1 MEMKIDDRIYDLIA
15 RKLDDGLLPMEE
27 TELSDWL
34 AEDVKHE
41 EVYAEIKKIRDRT
54 KLLHRDFA
62 PDTEHVLKR
71 IKRERVRQIGFRYWW
86 KYAALFILP
95 LSVAL
100 VLWQGMKNEAEE
112 EHRQF
117 SAVSRPGGERAILKL
132 YNGKTVVLDSTMKSS
147 LIAHEANVRIEMDS
161 NHLLR
166 YSSHDSIEMANDNK
180 NNELIIPK
188 GGEHQV
194 VLADGTKVWLN
205 SASRL
210 IYPQSFMGKERRVVL
225 SGEAFFDVTH
235 DAERPFVVETSRMNV
250 KVLGT
255 RFNVNDYDDNEEVST
270 TLVNGSVEIV
280 SGDQQAFRLVPG
292 EQAYG
297 KENELEKREVNVRLY
312 TSWIDGKFLFNN
324 TELEEI
330 AKQISRWYDVEIFFS
345 SESVKKVRFTGAIVK
360 FKPLEDLVRM
370 IESTSQ
376 VRFSVKG
383 RTIVISE

>member
-1 MEMKIDDRIYDLIA
+1 MKIDDRIYDLIA
-15 RKLDDGLLPMEE
+15 RKLDDSLLPMEE
-27 TELSDWL
+27 TELLDWL

-62 PDTEHVLKR
+62 PDTENVLKR
-71 IKRERVRQIGFRYWW
+71 MKRGRGRQIGFRYWW

-188 GGEHQV
+188 GGEYQV

-345 SESVKKVRFTGAIVK
+345 NENVKKVRFTGAIVK

>member
-1 MEMKIDDRIYDLIA
+1 MKIDDRVYELISG
-15 RKLDDGLLPMEE
+15 KLDDRLSPMEE

-188 GGEHQV
+188 GGEYQV

-225 SGEAFFDVTH
+225 SGEAFFDVAH
-235 DAERPFVVETSRMNV
+235 DAERPFIVETSRMNV

-270 TLVNGSVEIV
+270 TLVNGSVEIF
-280 SGDQQAFRLVPG
+280 SGGQQAFRLVPG

-345 SESVKKVRFTGAIVK
+345 NESVKKVRFTGAIVK
-360 FKPLEDLVRM
+360 FKPLDDLVRM

-383 RTIVISE
+383 KTIVISE

>member
-1 MEMKIDDRIYDLIA
+1 MKIDDRIYDLIA

-117 SAVSRPGGERAILKL
+117 SAVSRPGGDRAILKL

-188 GGEHQV
+188 GGEYQV

-270 TLVNGSVEIV
+270 TLVNGSVEII

>member
-166 YSSHDSIEMANDNK
+166 YSSHDSIGMANVNK

-188 GGEHQV
+188 GGEYQV

-225 SGEAFFDVTH
+225 SGEAFFDVAH
-235 DAERPFVVETSRMNV
+235 DAERPFIVETSRMNV

-280 SGDQQAFRLVPG
+280 SGGQQAFRLVPG

-345 SESVKKVRFTGAIVK
+345 NESVKKVRFTGAIVK

>member
-1 MEMKIDDRIYDLIA
+1 MKMKIDDRIYELISG
-15 RKLDDGLLPMEE
+15 KLDDHLSPMEE
-27 TELSDWL
+27 AELSSWL
-34 AEDVKHE
+34 AEDVGHE
-41 EVYAEIKKIRDRT
+41 EVYAEIKKIRDQV

-62 PDTEHVLKR
+62 PDTENVLKR
-71 IKRERVRQIGFRYWW
+71 VKRGRGRQIGFRYWW

-95 LSVAL
+95 LGVAL
-100 VLWQGMKNEAEE
+100 VLWQGMKNEPVGV
-112 EHRQF
+112 HRQF

-132 YNGKTVVLDSTMKSS
+132 YDGKTVMLDSTMKSS

-166 YSSHDSIEMANDNK
+166 YSSHDSIGMANV
-180 NNELIIPK
+180 NNNYDLIIPH
-188 GGEHQV
+188 GV
-194 VLADGTKVWLN
+194 YYLVILADWTKVWLN

-225 SGEAFFDVTH
+225 SGEAFFDVAH
-235 DAERPFVVETSRMNV
+235 DAERPFIVETSRMNV

-280 SGDQQAFRLVPG
+280 SGGQQAFRLVPG

-345 SESVKKVRFTGAIVK
+345 NESVKKVRFTGAIVK
-360 FKPLEDLVRM
+360 FKPLDDLVRM

-383 RTIVISE
+383 KTIVISE

>member
-1 MEMKIDDRIYDLIA
+1 MKIDDRIYDLIA

-166 YSSHDSIEMANDNK
+166 YSSHDSIEMTNDNK

-188 GGEHQV
+188 GGEYQV

>member
-1 MEMKIDDRIYDLIA
+1 MKIDDRIYDLIA

-188 GGEHQV
+188 GGEYQV

-235 DAERPFVVETSRMNV
+235 DAERHFVVETSRMNV

-280 SGDQQAFRLVPG
+280 SGGQQAFRLVPG

-345 SESVKKVRFTGAIVK
+345 NESVKKVRFTGAIVK

>member
-1 MEMKIDDRIYDLIA
+1 MKIDDRIYDLIA

-100 VLWQGMKNEAEE
+100 VLWQGMKKEE

-188 GGEHQV
+188 GGEYQV

>member
-1 MEMKIDDRIYDLIA
+1 MKIDDRVYELISG
-15 RKLDDGLLPMEE
+15 KLDDRLSPMEE

-41 EVYAEIKKIRDRT
+41 KIYAEIKKIRDQV

-62 PDTEHVLKR
+62 PDTENVLKLV
-71 IKRERVRQIGFRYWW
+71 KRGRGRSIGFRYWW

-95 LSVAL
+95 LGVAL
-100 VLWQGMKNEAEE
+100 ILWQGMKNESVEV
-112 EHRQF
+112 HRQF

-132 YNGKTVVLDSTMKSS
+132 YDGKTVMLDSTMKSS

-166 YSSHDSIEMANDNK
+166 YSSYDSIGITDANK

-188 GGEHQV
+188 GGEYQV

-225 SGEAFFDVTH
+225 SGEAFFDVAH
-235 DAERPFVVETSRMNV
+235 DAERPFIVETSRMNV

-280 SGDQQAFRLVPG
+280 SGGQEVFRLVPG

-345 SESVKKVRFTGAIVK
+345 SENVKKVRFTGAIVK
-360 FKPLEDLVRM
+360 FKPLDDLVRM

-383 RTIVISE
+383 KTIVISE

>member
-1 MEMKIDDRIYDLIA
+1 MKIDDRIYDLIA

-41 EVYAEIKKIRDRT
+41 KIYAEIKKIRDQV
-54 KLLHRDFA
+54 KLLHRDFT
-62 PDTEHVLKR
+62 PDTENVLKR
-71 IKRERVRQIGFRYWW
+71 VKRGRGRSIGFRYWW

-95 LSVAL
+95 LGVAL
-100 VLWQGMKNEAEE
+100 ILWQGMKNESVEV
-112 EHRQF
+112 HRQF

-166 YSSHDSIEMANDNK
+166 YSSHDSIGMANVNK

-188 GGEHQV
+188 GGEYQV
-194 VLADGTKVWLN
+194 MLADGTKVWLN

-225 SGEAFFDVTH
+225 SGEAFFDVAH
-235 DAERPFVVETSRMNV
+235 DAERPFIVETSRMNV

-270 TLVNGSVEIV
+270 TLVNGSVEIF
-280 SGDQQAFRLVPG
+280 SGGQQAFRLVPG

-345 SESVKKVRFTGAIVK
+345 SENVKKVRFTGAIVK
-360 FKPLEDLVRM
+360 FKPLDDLVRM

-383 RTIVISE
+383 KTIVISE

>member
-1 MEMKIDDRIYDLIA
+1 MKIDDRVYELISG
-15 RKLDDGLLPMEE
+15 KLDDRLSPMEE

-41 EVYAEIKKIRDRT
+41 KIYAEIKKIRDQV

-62 PDTEHVLKR
+62 PDTENVLKR
-71 IKRERVRQIGFRYWW
+71 VKRGRGRQIGFRYWW

-95 LSVAL
+95 LGVAL
-100 VLWQGMKNEAEE
+100 VLWQGMKNETVEV
-112 EHRQF
+112 HRQF

-132 YNGKTVVLDSTMKSS
+132 YDGKTVMLDSTMKSS
-147 LIAHEANVRIEMDS
+147 LISHEANVRIEMDS

-166 YSSHDSIEMANDNK
+166 YSSYDSIGITDTNK

-188 GGEHQV
+188 GGEYQV

-210 IYPQSFMGKERRVVL
+210 IYPPSFMGKERRVVL
-225 SGEAFFDVTH
+225 SGEAFFDVAH
-235 DAERPFVVETSRMNV
+235 DAERPFIVETSRMNV

-280 SGDQQAFRLVPG
+280 SGGQQAFRLVPG

-345 SESVKKVRFTGAIVK
+345 SENVKKVRFTGAIVK
-360 FKPLEDLVRM
+360 FKPLDDLVRM

-383 RTIVISE
+383 KTIVISE

>member
-1 MEMKIDDRIYDLIA
+1 MKIDDRVYELISG
-15 RKLDDGLLPMEE
+15 KLDDRLSPMEE

-34 AEDVKHE
+34 AEEVKHE
-41 EVYAEIKKIRDRT
+41 KIYAEIKKIRDQV
-54 KLLHRDFA
+54 KLLHRDFT
-62 PDTEHVLKR
+62 PDTENVLKR
-71 IKRERVRQIGFRYWW
+71 VKRGRGRSIGFRYWW

-95 LSVAL
+95 LGVAL
-100 VLWQGMKNEAEE
+100 ILWQGMKNESVEV
-112 EHRQF
+112 HRQF

-132 YNGKTVVLDSTMKSS
+132 YDGKTIMLDSTMKSS

-166 YSSHDSIEMANDNK
+166 YSSYDSIGITDANK

-188 GGEHQV
+188 GGEYQV

-225 SGEAFFDVTH
+225 SGEAFFDVAH
-235 DAERPFVVETSRMNV
+235 DAERPFIVETSRMNV

-270 TLVNGSVEIV
+270 TLVNGSVEIF
-280 SGDQQAFRLVPG
+280 SGGQQAFRLVPG

-345 SESVKKVRFTGAIVK
+345 SENVKKVRFTGAIVK
-360 FKPLEDLVRM
+360 FKPLDDLVRM

-383 RTIVISE
+383 KTIVISE

>member
-1 MEMKIDDRIYDLIA
+1 MKIDDRIYDLIA

-188 GGEHQV
+188 GGEYQV

-225 SGEAFFDVTH
+225 SGEAFFDVAH
-235 DAERPFVVETSRMNV
+235 DAERPFIVETSRMNV

>member
-1 MEMKIDDRIYDLIA
+1 MKIDDRIYDLIA
-15 RKLDDGLLPMEE
+15 RKLNDGLLPMEE

-188 GGEHQV
+188 GGEYQV

-270 TLVNGSVEIV
+270 TLVNGSVEII

>member
-1 MEMKIDDRIYDLIA
+1 MKIDDRIYDLIA

-166 YSSHDSIEMANDNK
+166 YSSHDSIGMANVNK

-188 GGEHQV
+188 GGEYQV
-194 VLADGTKVWLN
+194 MLADGTKVWLN

>member
-1 MEMKIDDRIYDLIA
+1 MKIDDRIYDLIA

-166 YSSHDSIEMANDNK
+166 YSSHDSIGMANVNK

-188 GGEHQV
+188 GGEYQV

-270 TLVNGSVEIV
+270 TLVNGSVEII

>member
-1 MEMKIDDRIYDLIA
+1 MKIDDRVYELISG
-15 RKLDDGLLPMEE
+15 KLDDRLSPMEE

-41 EVYAEIKKIRDRT
+41 EVYAEIKKIRDQV

-62 PDTEHVLKR
+62 PDTENVLKR
-71 IKRERVRQIGFRYWW
+71 VKRGRGRQIGFRYWW

-95 LSVAL
+95 LGVAL
-100 VLWQGMKNEAEE
+100 VLWQGMKNEPVGV
-112 EHRQF
+112 HRQF

-132 YNGKTVVLDSTMKSS
+132 YDGKTVMLDSTMKSS

-166 YSSHDSIEMANDNK
+166 YSSYDSIGITDANK

-188 GGEHQV
+188 GGEYQV

-225 SGEAFFDVTH
+225 SGEAFFDVAH
-235 DAERPFVVETSRMNV
+235 DAERPFIVETSRMNV

-270 TLVNGSVEIV
+270 TLVNGSVEIF
-280 SGDQQAFRLVPG
+280 SGGQQAFRLVPG

-345 SESVKKVRFTGAIVK
+345 SENVKKVRFTGAIVK
-360 FKPLEDLVRM
+360 FKPLDDLVRM

-383 RTIVISE
+383 KTIVISE

>member
-1 MEMKIDDRIYDLIA
+1 MKIDDRIYELISG
-15 RKLDDGLLPMEE
+15 KLDDHLSPMEE
-27 TELSDWL
+27 AELSSWL
-34 AEDVKHE
+34 AEDVGHE
-41 EVYAEIKKIRDRT
+41 EVYAEIKKIRDQV

-62 PDTEHVLKR
+62 PDTENVLKR
-71 IKRERVRQIGFRYWW
+71 VKRGRGRQIGFRYWW

-95 LSVAL
+95 LGVAL
-100 VLWQGMKNEAEE
+100 VLWQGMKNEPVGV
-112 EHRQF
+112 HRQF

-132 YNGKTVVLDSTMKSS
+132 YDGKTVMLDSTMKSS

-166 YSSHDSIEMANDNK
+166 YSSHDSIGMANV
-180 NNELIIPK
+180 
-188 GGEHQV
+188 QV

-225 SGEAFFDVTH
+225 SGEAFFDVAH
-235 DAERPFVVETSRMNV
+235 DAERPFIVETSRMNV

-280 SGDQQAFRLVPG
+280 SGGQQAFRLVPG

-345 SESVKKVRFTGAIVK
+345 NESVKKVRFTGAIVK
-360 FKPLEDLVRM
+360 FKPLDDLVRM

-383 RTIVISE
+383 KTIVISE

>member
-1 MEMKIDDRIYDLIA
+1 MKIDDRVYELISG
-15 RKLDDGLLPMEE
+15 KLDDRLSPMEE

-41 EVYAEIKKIRDRT
+41 KIYAEIKKIRDQV
-54 KLLHRDFA
+54 KLLHRDFT
-62 PDTEHVLKR
+62 PDTENVLKR
-71 IKRERVRQIGFRYWW
+71 VKRGRGRSIGFRYWW

-95 LSVAL
+95 LGVAL
-100 VLWQGMKNEAEE
+100 ILWQGMKNESVEV
-112 EHRQF
+112 HRQF

-132 YNGKTVVLDSTMKSS
+132 YDGKTIMLDSTMKSS

-166 YSSHDSIEMANDNK
+166 YSSYDSIGITDANK

-188 GGEHQV
+188 GGEYQV

-270 TLVNGSVEIV
+270 TLVNGSVEIF
-280 SGDQQAFRLVPG
+280 SGGQQAFRLVPG

-345 SESVKKVRFTGAIVK
+345 SENVKKVRFTGAIVK
-360 FKPLEDLVRM
+360 FKPLDDLVRM

-383 RTIVISE
+383 KTIVISE

>member
-1 MEMKIDDRIYDLIA
+1 MKIDDRVYELISG
-15 RKLDDGLLPMEE
+15 KLDDRLSPMEE

-41 EVYAEIKKIRDRT
+41 KIYAEIKKIRDQV

-62 PDTEHVLKR
+62 PDTENVLKR
-71 IKRERVRQIGFRYWW
+71 VKRGRGRQIGFRYWW

-95 LSVAL
+95 LGVAL
-100 VLWQGMKNEAEE
+100 ILWQGMKNESVEV
-112 EHRQF
+112 HRQF

-132 YNGKTVVLDSTMKSS
+132 YDGKTIMLDSTMKSS

-166 YSSHDSIEMANDNK
+166 YSSHDSIGMANVNK

-188 GGEHQV
+188 GGEYQV
-194 VLADGTKVWLN
+194 MLADGTKVWLN

-225 SGEAFFDVTH
+225 SGEAFFDVAH
-235 DAERPFVVETSRMNV
+235 DAERPFIVETSRMNV

-270 TLVNGSVEIV
+270 TLVNGSVEIF
-280 SGDQQAFRLVPG
+280 SGGQQAFRLVPG

-345 SESVKKVRFTGAIVK
+345 SENVKKVRFTGAIVK
-360 FKPLEDLVRM
+360 FKPLDDLVRM

-383 RTIVISE
+383 KTIVISE

>member
-1 MEMKIDDRIYDLIA
+1 MKIDDRVYELISG
-15 RKLDDGLLPMEE
+15 KLDDRLSPMEE

-41 EVYAEIKKIRDRT
+41 KIYAEIKKIRDQV
-54 KLLHRDFA
+54 KLLHRDFT
-62 PDTEHVLKR
+62 PDTENVLKR
-71 IKRERVRQIGFRYWW
+71 VKRGRGRQIGFRYWW

-95 LSVAL
+95 LGVAL
-100 VLWQGMKNEAEE
+100 ILWQGMKNESVEV
-112 EHRQF
+112 HRQF

-132 YNGKTVVLDSTMKSS
+132 YDGKTIMLDSTMKSS

-166 YSSHDSIEMANDNK
+166 YSSYDSIGITDANK

-188 GGEHQV
+188 GGEYQV

-225 SGEAFFDVTH
+225 SGEAFFDVAH
-235 DAERPFVVETSRMNV
+235 DAERPFIVETSRMNV

-270 TLVNGSVEIV
+270 TLVNGSVEIF
-280 SGDQQAFRLVPG
+280 SGGQQAFRLVPG

-345 SESVKKVRFTGAIVK
+345 SENVKKVRFTGAIVK
-360 FKPLEDLVRM
+360 FKPLDDLVRM

-383 RTIVISE
+383 KTIVISE

>member
-1 MEMKIDDRIYDLIA
+1 MKIDDRVYELISG
-15 RKLDDGLLPMEE
+15 KLDDRLSPMEE

-41 EVYAEIKKIRDRT
+41 KIYAEIKKIRDQV
-54 KLLHRDFA
+54 KLLHRDFT
-62 PDTEHVLKR
+62 PDTENVLKR
-71 IKRERVRQIGFRYWW
+71 VKRGRGRSIGFRYWW

-95 LSVAL
+95 LGVAL
-100 VLWQGMKNEAEE
+100 ILWQGMKNESVEV
-112 EHRQF
+112 HRQF

-132 YNGKTVVLDSTMKSS
+132 YDGKTIMLDSTMKSS

-166 YSSHDSIEMANDNK
+166 YSSYDSIGITDANK

-188 GGEHQV
+188 GGEYQV

-225 SGEAFFDVTH
+225 SGEAFFDVAH
-235 DAERPFVVETSRMNV
+235 DAERPFIVETSRMNV

-270 TLVNGSVEIV
+270 TLVNGSVEIF
-280 SGDQQAFRLVPG
+280 SGGQQAFRLVPG

-345 SESVKKVRFTGAIVK
+345 SENVKKVRFTGAIVK